1 MHQDICSD
9 GRGRLDSAADYQG
22 ETIVMECELID
33 IDKMVAL
40 FLLANFR
47 MLSVENTTVTNKNN
61 DNAGPKAR
69 SNNDSIIRIFVYSR
83 AK

>member
-40 FLLANFR
+40 LLLGNFGVFS
-47 MLSVENTTVTNKNN
+47 MENTTVTNKNKN
-61 DNAGPKAR
+61 TEGPKAR
-69 SNNDSIIRIFVYSR
+69 SNNDSIIRIFVYSMPE
-83 AK
+83 